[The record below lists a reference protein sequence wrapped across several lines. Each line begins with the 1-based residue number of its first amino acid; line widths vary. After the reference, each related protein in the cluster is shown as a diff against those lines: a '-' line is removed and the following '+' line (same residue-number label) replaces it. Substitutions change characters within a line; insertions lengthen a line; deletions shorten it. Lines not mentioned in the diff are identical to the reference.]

1 MKSRLI
7 LTLTILLAATSA
19 FAQSSRSKTII
30 IKDGKVIE
38 GSELFGPGDTLL
50 GGKRAFLGV
59 SLMDLS
65 TELREHFGAPKDT
78 GALVASVEDNS
89 PADKAGLKVGDVIVA
104 VDGKDIESAWDLRA
118 AIKDKKDGDTVRID
132 VLRGRGRQTLTATL
146 AEKDF
151 GPGRIR
157 VQALGDLGE
166 RLEMFNSPEW
176 KARVERLQIP
186 NCDELQAKIKD
197 LEARLRDLEKKLQK

>member
-7 LTLTILLAATSA
+7 LALTILIAATSA
-19 FAQSSRSKTII
+19 FAQSTHSKTII

-38 GSELFGPGDTLL
+38 GSDLLGPGDMLL

-65 TELREHFGAPKDT
+65 DELREYFGAPKDA

-89 PADKAGLKVGDVIVA
+89 PADKAGLRVGDVIVA
-104 VDGKDIESAWDLRA
+104 VDGKDIDSTWDLRG
-118 AIKDKKDGDTVRID
+118 AIKEKKDGEAVRID
-132 VLRGRGRQTLTATL
+132 VLRGRNRQTLTATL
-146 AEKDF
+146 VEKDF

-157 VQALGDLGE
+157 VQNLTDLGE
-166 RLEMFNSPEW
+166 RLGETFNSPEW
-176 KARVERLQIP
+176 KARVERLQ

-197 LEARLRDLEKKLQK
+197 LEGRLRDLEKKLQK

>member
-7 LTLTILLAATSA
+7 LALTILLAATSA
-19 FAQSSRSKTII
+19 FAQSSRQKTIV

-38 GSELFGPGDTLL
+38 GADLFGTGELL

-65 TELREHFGAPKDT
+65 DELREYFGSPKDT

-89 PADKAGLKVGDVIVA
+89 PADKAGLRVGDLIIA
-104 VDGKDIESAWDLRA
+104 VDGKDIESTWDLRG
-118 AIKDKKDGDTVRID
+118 AIKEKKDGETVRID
-132 VLRGRGRQTLTATL
+132 ILRGRNRQTLTATL
-146 AEKDF
+146 VEKDF

-157 VQALGDLGE
+157 VQALGDMGE
-166 RLEMFNSPEW
+166 RLGEMFNSPEW
-176 KARVERLQIP
+176 KARVERLQ
-186 NCDELQAKIKD
+186 NCDELQARIKD

>member
-7 LTLTILLAATSA
+7 LALTILVAATSA
-19 FAQSSRSKTII
+19 FAQSTRSKTIV
-30 IKDGKVIE
+30 IKDGKIIE
-38 GSELFGPGDTLL
+38 GSDLLGGELL

-65 TELREHFGAPKDT
+65 DELREYFGSPKDT

-104 VDGKDIESAWDLRA
+104 VDGKDIESTWDLRG
-118 AIKDKKDGDTVRID
+118 AIKEKKDGETVRID
-132 VLRGRGRQTLTATL
+132 ILRGRNRQTLTATL
-146 AEKDF
+146 VEKDF

-157 VQALGDLGE
+157 VQSLGDMGE
-166 RLEMFNSPEW
+166 RLGEVFNSPEW
-176 KARVERLQIP
+176 KARVERLQ

-197 LEARLRDLEKKLQK
+197 LEARLRDLERKLQK